1 MYGSVRRQ
9 MGRVTVT
16 DARGSCDSLRKGQ
29 ALSRRSSV
37 GTDPQPVAVKAVGLA
52 PAETAH
58 ACGIDL
64 DQVLNALSTVVA
76 VVDGETAIV
85 YVNSAGEQFFGNS
98 ARSLKGQRL
107 GQLLPADNPIF
118 ALIRQARD
126 DNQCVSE
133 YHVDLSSPRIGQHV
147 VNLQAAPLPEWP
159 GGVVVSMQE
168 RSVAAKIDRQ
178 LTHRGAARSVSAM
191 AAMLAHEVKNP
202 MAGIRGAAQLLET
215 NARSE
220 DRRLTRLIQDEADR
234 VCGLVDRME
243 VFTASV
249 PVFREPVNIHEVLSR
264 VRTMAESGF
273 GRQLRFIENYDPS
286 LPLVYGH
293 RDQLIQVFL
302 NLIKNAAEAAD
313 HDGGEVL
320 ISTAYRHGVR
330 FAIPGRHA
338 RVHLPLMVSIQDNG
352 EGIPDDLK
360 PHLFE
365 PFVTS
370 KPKGSGLGLALVAKI
385 IGDLGGVIEFESEP
399 KRTVF
404 RVMLPIQRPAEE
416 RP

>member
-1 MYGSVRRQ
+1 MP
-9 MGRVTVT
+9 GRFT
-16 DARGSCDSLRKGQ
+16 LRADKK
-29 ALSRRSSV
+29 
-37 GTDPQPVAVKAVGLA
+37 PQI
-52 PAETAH
+52 AETTA
-58 ACGIDL
+58 ASAAPSQARAGVDL
-64 DQVLNALSTVVA
+64 DQVLNALSTVVV
-76 VVDGETAIV
+76 VVDARTAIV
-85 YVNSAGEQFFGNS
+85 YVNSAGEQLFANS

-107 GQLLPADNPIF
+107 DQLLPADSPLF

-126 DNQCVSE
+126 GNQTVAE
-133 YHVDLSSPRIGQHV
+133 YHVHLSSPRIGHHV
-147 VNLQAAPLPEWP
+147 VNLQAAPMPDVP
-159 GGVVVSMQE
+159 AGVVVSMQE

-202 MAGIRGAAQLLET
+202 MAGIRGAAQLLEAS
-215 NARSE
+215 ARSE
-220 DRRLTRLIQDEADR
+220 DRALTRLIQDEADR

-243 VFTASV
+243 IFSASV
-249 PVFREPVNIHEVLSR
+249 PAEREPVNIHEVLSR
-264 VRTMAESGF
+264 VRTLAESGF
-273 GRQLRFIENYDPS
+273 GRRLRFVEQYDPS
-286 LPLVYGH
+286 LPFVYGH
-293 RDQLIQVFL
+293 RDPLIQVFL
-302 NLIKNAAEAAD
+302 NLVKNAAEAAD
-313 HDGGEVL
+313 HDAGEVV

-330 FAIPGRHA
+330 FAIPGRTA

-404 RVMLPIQRPAEE
+404 RVMLPIQPPAEE
-416 RP
+416 QP